1 MGGVHVRI
9 SIFILEDTDSRI
21 RTGPFNAG
29 QFNVADEHTHIRR
42 RLAFEG
48 DARKLAYYTC
58 IRERSA
64 PSHCSSTA
72 DRLTPGPI
80 SANHILCADP
90 FVRSD
95 HNINA
100 FIVLLNADAFHS
112 PFDLDAKST
121 FKMFAQDARNV
132 VLPKLHM
139 VRVGN
144 SRRRRQAWED
154 GDAAPRRAIETLVL
168 DVGEGSCELEYIG
181 KAA

>member
-21 RTGPFNAG
+21 RIGPFNAR
-29 QFNVADEHTHIRR
+29 QLNVADEHTHIRR

-64 PSHCSSTA
+64 PAHCSSTA

-80 SANHILCADP
+80 SANHILCSDP
-90 FVRSD
+90 FVRSVLSNHD
-95 HNINA
+95 INA

-112 PFDLDAKST
+112 PFDLDAEAAL
-121 FKMFAQDARNV
+121 KMFAQDTRNV
-132 VLPKLHM
+132 VLSELHM
-139 VRVGN
+139 VRVRN
-144 SRRRRQAWED
+144 SR
-154 GDAAPRRAIETLVL
+154 
-168 DVGEGSCELEYIG
+168 
-181 KAA
+181 